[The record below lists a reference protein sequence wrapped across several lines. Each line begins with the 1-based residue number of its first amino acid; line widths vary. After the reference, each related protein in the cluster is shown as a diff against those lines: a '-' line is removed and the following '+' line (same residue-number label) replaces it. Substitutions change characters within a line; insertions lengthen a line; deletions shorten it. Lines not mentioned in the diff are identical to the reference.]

1 MTTIKSII
9 ILIGLFHIFY
19 NQYIKDLD
27 YDYLATNSLNKYT
40 KKIAAVQ
47 GRTNKTKCYTKVDI
61 KVNDTLFK
69 YDKKDI
75 ISSETCFYSQKNEIF
90 ENLTIFTNDTYQQN
104 KILLSFCIYYTFL
117 NRENNKLSEIQ
128 KMYILNLPI
137 QKVKHSELFFTDE
150 DLNEFLIAGTA
161 YNKTEPELINKII
174 ENFLN
179 ITDRNNDNYKLFAK
193 IYYYITSH
201 SFNVSGHS
209 IILPFMDICNI
220 VPYYLKKPDLNYTN
234 SSVVEEEGNKI
245 IVKSTRNFKQSEQY
259 LFSYN
264 IPLDNDILMLKQGIF
279 IHDNIYDK
287 YLINKNYS
295 YENDYESNKLYNN
308 LKEHNIDPDMLRQ
321 GGENA
326 ENLTKLKFE
335 LTANKTSD
343 LIYKFG
349 VVYYSWWKTISN
361 DRNNRLRHFA
371 KQTFTFI
378 LRMCYDE
385 LNQIKK
391 RMKIGIDEYLY
402 KIQENKNL
410 TEINKKLKNFTMEK
424 LHLINKNIN
433 FLYYDLTILNYNEIK
448 QRKSLYVMIDPNKYA

>member
-1 MTTIKSII
+1 
-9 ILIGLFHIFY
+9 
-19 NQYIKDLD
+19 
-27 YDYLATNSLNKYT
+27 
-40 KKIAAVQ
+40 
-47 GRTNKTKCYTKVDI
+47 
-61 KVNDTLFK
+61 
-69 YDKKDI
+69 
-75 ISSETCFYSQKNEIF
+75 
-90 ENLTIFTNDTYQQN
+90 LTIFTNDTYQQN

-117 NRENNKLSEIQ
+117 NRENDKLSEIQ

-174 ENFLN
+174 ENFLK

-193 IYYYITSH
+193 IYYYIISH

-234 SSVVEEEGNKI
+234 SSVIEEEGNKI

-264 IPLDNDILMLKQGIF
+264 ISLDNDILMLKQGIF

-287 YLINKNYS
+287 YFINKNFS
-295 YENDYESNKLYNN
+295 YENDYESNELYNN
-308 LKEHNIDPDMLRQ
+308 LKEHNINPDMFQQ

-343 LIYKFG
+343 ILYKFG

-361 DRNNRLRHFA
+361 DRNNRFRHFA
-371 KQTFTFI
+371 KQAFTFI

-433 FLYYDLTILNYNEIK
+433 FLYNDLTILNYNEIK
-448 QRKSLYVMIDPNKYA
+448 QRKNLYVMIDPNKYA

>member
-1 MTTIKSII
+1 
-9 ILIGLFHIFY
+9 
-19 NQYIKDLD
+19 
-27 YDYLATNSLNKYT
+27 
-40 KKIAAVQ
+40 
-47 GRTNKTKCYTKVDI
+47 
-61 KVNDTLFK
+61 
-69 YDKKDI
+69 
-75 ISSETCFYSQKNEIF
+75 
-90 ENLTIFTNDTYQQN
+90 
-104 KILLSFCIYYTFL
+104 
-117 NRENNKLSEIQ
+117 
-128 KMYILNLPI
+128 
-137 QKVKHSELFFTDE
+137 
-150 DLNEFLIAGTA
+150 
-161 YNKTEPELINKII
+161 
-174 ENFLN
+174 
-179 ITDRNNDNYKLFAK
+179 
-193 IYYYITSH
+193 
-201 SFNVSGHS
+201 
-209 IILPFMDICNI
+209 MDICNI

-234 SSVVEEEGNKI
+234 SSVIEEEGNKI

-264 IPLDNDILMLKQGIF
+264 ISLDNDILMLKQGIF

-287 YLINKNYS
+287 YFINKNFS
-295 YENDYESNKLYNN
+295 YENDYESNELYNN
-308 LKEHNIDPDMLRQ
+308 LKEHNINPDMFQQ

-343 LIYKFG
+343 ILYKFG

-361 DRNNRLRHFA
+361 DRNNRFRHFA
-371 KQTFTFI
+371 KQAFTFI

-433 FLYYDLTILNYNEIK
+433 FLYNDLTILNYNEIK
-448 QRKSLYVMIDPNKYA
+448 QRKNLYVMIDPNKYA